1 MATIG
6 GLSSTTSASTSSI
19 RGYGGL
25 ASGLDRDTLIEQLTS
40 GTQSKIDKL
49 NQQKTKLEWEQE
61 AIREITDKI
70 YDFTQKYTS
79 YTSSTNLLGSAL
91 FGRSDVTVNGEY
103 SKYISVSGSAQSSD
117 VLSVLGV
124 KQLAQKATLTT
135 TGDVSDRTLSL
146 GNISTDLTSTTKV
159 NVAGGSSIYLK
170 YGSTKYTVK
179 LGRGDGYSYD
189 TAQHVADSINK
200 SLEEVAMNDGKTLG
214 DVMAAS
220 VDADGKLVIT
230 NKDAAG
236 NTITVTGGS
245 NDIIKTLG
253 FTMPDDGIEIAANA
267 SATAANVNTAMQ
279 EKTIK
284 EQLAGQS
291 ISFEYNG
298 TVKWIEMPSE
308 EEFDKYNTLAEL
320 QTYLQ
325 DELNSAFGNGRIK
338 VELTETKG
346 PDGKPD
352 GKAYLSF
359 TTTTPKTDSA
369 TGMVVSGDTDTSSTL
384 AITASTGYLTGDESL
399 FKIQDGTSNRLN
411 LSATLAE
418 SGLKNSFDPTSNTTL
433 LKINGEEITGI
444 TADSTIQ
451 EIMDAVNNNP
461 DAGVTIS
468 YQENTDRFILTAT
481 QNGASGQVK
490 VEGSIADALFGAK
503 DSGSYTVQEGK
514 DAVIAVQYAGS
525 NEVTEIVR
533 DSNTVSVDGLN
544 ITVSGTFGYDESGKR
559 IENTEAVTFTAKADT
574 DKIVET
580 VTEMINEY
588 NEILELLNDQV
599 STKPDRDYA
608 PLTSSQKAEMSENE
622 IELWEKKAKEG
633 LLFMDSDLRSMADA
647 LRFVIPTEIRSQ
659 LEAIGITTSTDYSE
673 NGKLTV
679 NESELRAAI
688 ESNPESVRNLFS
700 ASASTN
706 EDGTT
711 TSGGLMTNMK
721 SILDRYASTTGAT
734 KGILVERAGSEH
746 ALTSVLNNSLLD
758 EINEIDDRIADMT
771 ERLTTE
777 QDRYVS
783 QFTQLELLISQMNS
797 QSSYLA
803 SLSGGY

>member
-117 VLSVLGV
+117 VLTVLGV

-170 YGSTKYTVK
+170 YGNTEYTVK

-189 TAQHVADSINK
+189 TAEAVAASINA
-200 SLEEVAMNDGKTLG
+200 SLEEVAMKDGKTLG
-214 DVMAAS
+214 DVMKAS
-220 VDADGKLVIT
+220 VADGKLVIT

-236 NTITVTGGS
+236 NTITITGGS

-308 EEFDKYNTLAEL
+308 EEFGSINNLGQLKN
-320 QTYLQ
+320 YLQ
-325 DELNSAFGNGRIK
+325 DELDSAFGNGRIK
-338 VELTETKG
+338 VKLTR
-346 PDGKPD
+346 DGS
-352 GKAYLSF
+352 GSGFLSF
-359 TTTTPKTDSA
+359 TTTTPKTNPD
-369 TGMVVSGDTDTSSTL
+369 TGEVIPGAKDKSSTL
-384 AITASTGYLTGDESL
+384 AITASTGYLTGEDSL
-399 FKIQDGTSNRLN
+399 FGIQDGESNRLN

-418 SGLKNSFDPTSNTTL
+418 SGLKNSFVPDSQKPL
-433 LKINGEEITGI
+433 LEINGKAIEGI
-444 TADSTIQ
+444 TENSTIQ
-451 EIMDAVNNNP
+451 EIMDAVNNDP

-468 YQENTDRFILTAT
+468 YQKNTDRFIITAT
-481 QNGASGQVK
+481 QNGASGQVN
-490 VEGSIADALFGAK
+490 VEGSIADALFGKK
-503 DSGSYTVQEGK
+503 DSGAYTVQEGK
-514 DAVIAVQYAGS
+514 DSVIAVQYAGS

-700 ASASTN
+700 ASVSTN

>member
-49 NQQKTKLEWEQE
+49 NQQKTKLGWEQE

-103 SKYISVSGSAQSSD
+103 SKYISVSGSAQSAD
-117 VLSVLGV
+117 MLSVLGV

-146 GNISTDLTSTTKV
+146 GNISTNLNSSTKV

-179 LGRGDGYSYD
+179 LGRGDGYSYN
-189 TAQHVADSINK
+189 TAEDVAKSINA
-200 SLEEVAMNDGKTLG
+200 SLKEVAMSNGKNLA
-214 DVMAAS
+214 DVMEAS
-220 VDADGKLVIT
+220 VDSDGKLVIT
-230 NKDAAG
+230 NKDTAG
-236 NTITVTGGS
+236 NTITITGGS
-245 NDIIKTLG
+245 NDIIETLG
-253 FTMPDDGIEIAANA
+253 FTMPDDGIEITTGS
-267 SATAANVNTAMQ
+267 SATATSVNTAMQ

-298 TVKWIEMPSE
+298 TVKWIKMPSE
-308 EEFDKYNTLAEL
+308 EEFDKYNTLTEL

-325 DELNSAFGNGRIK
+325 DELDSAFGNGRIK
-338 VELTETKG
+338 VVLTETMG
-346 PDGKPD
+346 SDGKPD
-352 GKAYLSF
+352 GNAYLSF
-359 TTTTPKTDSA
+359 TTTTPKTNPDN
-369 TGMVVSGDTDTSSTL
+369 GEVVPGDPDKSSTL
-384 AITASTGYLTGDESL
+384 SITASTGYLTGDDSL
-399 FKIQDGTSNRLN
+399 FGIQDGTSNRLN

-418 SGLKNSFDPTSNTTL
+418 SGLKNSFVSDNTRPL
-433 LKINGEEITGI
+433 LKINGKEISGI
-444 TADSTIQ
+444 TENSTIQ
-451 EIMDAVNNNP
+451 EIMDAVNNDP

-468 YQENTDRFILTAT
+468 YQENTDRFSITAT
-481 QNGASGQVK
+481 QNGSSGQVK
-490 VEGSIADALFGAK
+490 VEGSIADALFGK
-503 DSGSYTVQEGK
+503 EGSGAYTVQEGK
-514 DAVIAVQYAGS
+514 DAIIAVQYAGS

-544 ITVSGTFGYDESGKR
+544 ITVSGTFGYSDDGTVSS
-559 IENTEAVTFTAKADT
+559 NTEAVTFTAKADT

-580 VTEMINEY
+580 VTDMINEY
-588 NEILELLNDQV
+588 NEILELINKQV
-599 STKPDRDYA
+599 STKPDRDYT

-622 IELWEKKAKEG
+622 IELWEEKAKEG

-673 NGKLTV
+673 NGKLTLD
-679 NESELRAAI
+679 ESELRAAI
-688 ESNPESVRNLFS
+688 ESNPESVCNLFS
-700 ASASTN
+700 ANATVN
-706 EDGTT
+706 ADGTT
-711 TSGGLMTNMK
+711 TSGGLISNMK
-721 SILDRYASTTGAT
+721 TILDRYASTTGAT

-746 ALTSVLNNSLLD
+746 ALTSVLNNSLQD
-758 EINEIDDRIADMT
+758 EIDEIDDRIAAMT

-777 QDRYVS
+777 QDRYIS

>member
-146 GNISTDLTSTTKV
+146 GSIPTDLTKPVDV

-170 YGSTKYTVK
+170 YGNTEYTVK
-179 LGRGDGYSYD
+179 LGRGDGYSYN
-189 TAQHVADSINK
+189 TAEAVAASINA

-279 EKTIK
+279 KKTIK

-298 TVKWIEMPSE
+298 TVKWIKMPSA

-320 QTYLQ
+320 QTYLK

-338 VELTETKG
+338 VELTETTAA
-346 PDGKPD
+346 DGTQM
-352 GKAYLSF
+352 GSLSF

-451 EIMDAVNNNP
+451 EIMDAINNNP

-503 DSGSYTVQEGK
+503 DTGYTVQEGK

-580 VTEMINEY
+580 VTEMVNEY
-588 NEILELLNDQV
+588 NEILELINNQV

-622 IELWEKKAKEG
+622 IELWEEKAKEG

-700 ASASTN
+700 ANASTN